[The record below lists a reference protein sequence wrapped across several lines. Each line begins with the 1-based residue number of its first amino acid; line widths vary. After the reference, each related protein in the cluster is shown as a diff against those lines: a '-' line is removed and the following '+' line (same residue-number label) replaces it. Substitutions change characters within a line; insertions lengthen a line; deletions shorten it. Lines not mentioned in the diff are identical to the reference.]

1 MKKLL
6 GMMALLVAI
15 SLPVFAQGRRLSD
28 DDQRRFDSYYSRWQE
43 YRRTNNRDEIQ
54 SMEKRLQDVY
64 QHYGIPSSTPY
75 TRIASGGQGDYRWD
89 RDNDRDWDRD
99 HNGDRWHRDRDRDWD
114 RDRDRDRDWG
124 RDNDRRGR
132 WNNRLSAD
140 DQRRF
145 DSYYSRWLEYRRTNN
160 RDEIVSMEKRM
171 QDVYQ
176 HNGIP
181 NNVPYGAVASNG
193 RRY

>member
-1 MKKLL
+1 MKKYL
-6 GMMALLVAI
+6 GIMALLLAI
-15 SLPVFAQGRRLSD
+15 ALPVFAQGRRLSS
-28 DDQRRFDSYYSRWQE
+28 DDQRRFDSYFSRWQD
-43 YRRTNNRDEIQ
+43 YRRTNNRDEII
-54 SMEKRLQDVY
+54 SMEKRMQDVY
-64 QHYGIPSSTPY
+64 QHYGIPSNTPFE
-75 TRIASGGQGDYRWD
+75 RIASGGQRDYRWD
-89 RDNDRDWDRD
+89 SQSDQDWDRD
-99 HNGDRWHRDRDRDWD
+99 HGGDRWHRDQNNWRDD
-114 RDRDRDRDWG
+114 RSNNWSG
-124 RDNDRRGR
+124 RLGG
-132 WNNRLSAD
+132 D

-181 NNVPYGAVASNG
+181 SNTPYDAVATGG

>member
-1 MKKLL
+1 MKKFL
-6 GMMALLVAI
+6 GMMALLLAI
-15 SLPVFAQGRRLSD
+15 ALPVFAQGRRLSD
-28 DDQRRFDSYYSRWQE
+28 DDQRRFDSYYSRWQD
-43 YRRTNNRDEIQ
+43 YRRTNNRDEIV
-54 SMEKRLQDVY
+54 SMEKRMQDVY
-64 QHYGIPSSTPY
+64 QHYGIPSNTPY
-75 TRIASGGQGDYRWD
+75 SRIASGGQRDYRWD

-99 HNGDRWHRDRDRDWD
+99 HDGDRWHRDHDRDWD
-114 RDRDRDRDWG
+114 RDRDGDRWRDDRGG
-124 RDNDRRGR
+124 RYS
-132 WNNRLSAD
+132 NRLSAD

-145 DSYYSRWLEYRRTNN
+145 DSYYSRWLDYRRTNN

-181 NNVPYGAVASNG
+181 SNTPYDAVATGG

>member
-6 GMMALLVAI
+6 GMLALLLAI
-15 SLPVFAQGRRLSD
+15 ALPVFAQGRRLSS
-28 DDQRRFDSYYSRWQE
+28 DDQSRFDSYYSRWQD
-43 YRRTNNRDEIQ
+43 YRRTNNRDEIV
-54 SMEKRLQDVY
+54 SMEKRMQDVY
-64 QHYGIPSSTPY
+64 NHYGIPSNTPY
-75 TRIASGGQGDYRWD
+75 NRIASGGQRDYRWD

-99 HNGDRWHRDRDRDWD
+99 HNSGDWHRDHDRDHDNWRDD
-114 RDRDRDRDWG
+114 RG
-124 RDNDRRGR
+124 SNRG
-132 WNNRLSAD
+132 NNRLSAD

-145 DSYYSRWLEYRRTNN
+145 DSYYSRWQEYRRTNN

-181 NNVPYGAVASNG
+181 SNTPYDAVATGG

>member
-6 GMMALLVAI
+6 GMMALLLAI
-15 SLPVFAQGRRLSD
+15 ALPVFAQGRRLSS
-28 DDQRRFDSYYSRWQE
+28 DDQSRFDSYYSRWQE
-43 YRRTNNRDEIQ
+43 YRRTNNRDEVV
-54 SMEKRLQDVY
+54 SMEKRMQDVY
-64 QHYGIPSSTPY
+64 QHYGIPSNTPFD
-75 TRIASGGQGDYRWD
+75 RIASGGQRDYRWD
-89 RDNDRDWDRD
+89 RDNDRDRDNDHDRD
-99 HNGDRWHRDRDRDWD
+99 HWRNDQ
-114 RDRDRDRDWG
+114 
-124 RDNDRRGR
+124 NDRGNR
-132 WNNRLSAD
+132 WSGRLSGD

-145 DSYYSRWLEYRRTNN
+145 DSYYSRWQEYRRTNN

-181 NNVPYGAVASNG
+181 SNTPYDAVASGG

>member
-1 MKKLL
+1 MKKYL
-6 GMMALLVAI
+6 GIMALLLAI
-15 SLPVFAQGRRLSD
+15 ALPVFAQGRRLSS
-28 DDQRRFDSYYSRWQE
+28 DDQRRFDSYFSRWQE
-43 YRRTNNRDEIQ
+43 YRRTNNRDEII
-54 SMEKRLQDVY
+54 SMEKRMQDVY
-64 QHYGIPSSTPY
+64 QHYGIPSTTPFG
-75 TRIASGGQGDYRWD
+75 RIASGGQ
-89 RDNDRDWDRD
+89 RDNR
-99 HNGDRWHRDRDRDWD
+99 WD
-114 RDRDRDRDWG
+114 RDRDDDRGGNRWSG
-124 RDNDRRGR
+124 R
-132 WNNRLSAD
+132 LPSD

-181 NNVPYGAVASNG
+181 SNTPYDAVATGG